1 VKSLVRPS
9 KINDPVECY
18 LSDDVLTHP
27 SQHNSPPSNS
37 SHEEDSLM
45 FEEFSPFRTD
55 SGSSGSG
62 WPFLAIFTIILAVF
76 VVPSGTGVSNVAAAF
91 QT

>member
-1 VKSLVRPS
+1 
-9 KINDPVECY
+9 
-18 LSDDVLTHP
+18 
-27 SQHNSPPSNS
+27 
-37 SHEEDSLM
+37 M

-76 VVPSGTGVSNVAAAF
+76 VLPSSTGVGNVAAAF
-91 QT
+91 QTEGGQTQTSGMTYLNLIL